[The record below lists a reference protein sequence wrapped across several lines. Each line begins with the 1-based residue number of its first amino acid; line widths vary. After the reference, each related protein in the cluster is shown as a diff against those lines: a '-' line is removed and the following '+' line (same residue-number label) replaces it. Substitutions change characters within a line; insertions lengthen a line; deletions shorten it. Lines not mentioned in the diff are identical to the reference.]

1 MVTWTPRQELRWD
14 RGVTTLDGAW
24 GKKQVWRPHV
34 RTWVRSEANVLYW
47 WKYLR
52 QFWDFSSRRNDSA
65 PGELCPPC
73 PLTLRSCAESKGT
86 WLTIPPSRHRHK
98 STTKDSNTNTKIQKI
113 STVTITIAF
122 HCNNSNR
129 ISAFRIALHSNP
141 QKNGWWSYW
150 TSDLTWKRSHRAF
163 RNLTIS
169 SFRLYALI
177 EILNQILSL
186 NSVMA
191 TITECCL

>member
-1 MVTWTPRQELRWD
+1 M
-14 RGVTTLDGAW
+14 
-24 GKKQVWRPHV
+24 
-34 RTWVRSEANVLYW
+34 
-47 WKYLR
+47 
-52 QFWDFSSRRNDSA
+52 A
-65 PGELCPPC
+65 PGARSKFGAPIFEPEFFRKQMYCVDESTCANFGTFRPAAMIRRPGNCAPLC
-73 PLTLRSCAESKGT
+73 PLTWRSCAESKGT
-86 WLTIPPSRHRHK
+86 WSTIPPSRHRHK

-169 SFRLYALI
+169 SLRLYALI